1 MSTGTGGRRP
11 ELVPRRRSGPGGEEP
26 RPARRVLVVGVTGML
41 GHAVIRELSDAPDL
55 DVHGVARSIE
65 DRAEWFPQRLLDR
78 ITPGV
83 DATRFGRVRQLI
95 DDLRPDVVIN
105 CVGVIKQ
112 RPDVQD
118 AVQTVTL
125 NALFPHLLADAC
137 GQLGSR
143 LIHVSTDCVFS
154 GRRGGYVEDD
164 LPDPPDL
171 YGRSKL
177 LGEARGVAA
186 LTLRTSIIGHELVT
200 NRSLVDWFLSQ
211 RGQVRGFTRAI
222 YSGVT
227 TVEFARLL
235 RTVILPRTELTGLY
249 HVAAEPISK
258 YDLLRLIAEV
268 YGWPGDIVPDDEFAC
283 DRSMNADALAEATG
297 YRPPNWPDMIRAM
310 HAARARWAVEPAQPG
325 LQDTPR

>member
-11 ELVPRRRSGPGGEEP
+11 DLVPRRRSDPHEEP
-26 RPARRVLVVGVTGML
+26 RAVRRVLVVGVTGML
-41 GHAVIRELSDAPDL
+41 GHAVLRELSDDPDL
-55 DVHGVARSIE
+55 DVHGVARSID
-65 DRAEWFPQRLLDR
+65 DRAGSYPQRLLTR
-78 ITPGV
+78 ITPAV
-83 DATRFGRVRQLI
+83 DATRFGQVRQLI
-95 DDLRPDVVIN
+95 DDLRPDVVVN

-137 GQLGSR
+137 AHLGSR

-177 LGEARGVAA
+177 LGEATGASA
-186 LTLRTSIIGHELVT
+186 LTLRTSIIGHELST
-200 NRSLVDWFLSQ
+200 NRSLLDWFLSQ
-211 RGQVRGFTRAI
+211 RGRVRGFTRAI

-235 RTVILPRTELTGLY
+235 RTVILPRPELTGLY
-249 HVAAEPISK
+249 HVAAEPIAK
-258 YDLLRLIAEV
+258 YDLLRLIADV
-268 YGWPGDIVPDDEFAC
+268 YTWPGEIVPDDEFAC
-283 DRSMNADALAEATG
+283 DRSMHADALAHATG
-297 YRPPNWPDMIRAM
+297 YRPPSWPDMIRAM
-310 HAARARWAVEPAQPG
+310 HAARLRWAVDQARPD
-325 LQDTPR
+325 LQDVPL